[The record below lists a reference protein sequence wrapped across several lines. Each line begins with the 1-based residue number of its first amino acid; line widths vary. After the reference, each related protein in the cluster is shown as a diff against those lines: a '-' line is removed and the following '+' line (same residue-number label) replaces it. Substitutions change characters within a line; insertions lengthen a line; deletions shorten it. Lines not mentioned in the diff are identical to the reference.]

1 MDLRPPTTITACHF
15 QLIVSL
21 RDLLSRK
28 QRPQVTINLLLLLL
42 SSILSYFVFVL
53 NLATVMRKITARTKS
68 QWSARVLGSNWEP
81 RMKKR
86 RVSKRIANNFTVLV
100 VKQLA
105 FALRAKCERK
115 KGNLPHLMLLTPYRV
130 CAMP

>member
-1 MDLRPPTTITACHF
+1 MTACHF
-15 QLIVSL
+15 QVIVSL

-68 QWSARVLGSNWEP
+68 QWSERVLGSNWEP

-105 FALRAKCERK
+105 FALRAKCEVK
-115 KGNLPHLMLLTPYRV
+115 K
-130 CAMP
+130 

>member
-1 MDLRPPTTITACHF
+1 MTACHF

-28 QRPQVTINLLLLLL
+28 QRPQVTINLLFL
-42 SSILSYFVFVL
+42 SSIMSYFVFVL

-105 FALRAKCERK
+105 FALRVECERK
-115 KGNLPHLMLLTPYRV
+115 KGNLAHLMLLTPYLV

>member
-1 MDLRPPTTITACHF
+1 MTACHF

-28 QRPQVTINLLLLLL
+28 QRPQVTINLLLLL
-42 SSILSYFVFVL
+42 SILSYSVFVL

-105 FALRAKCERK
+105 FALRAKCEGK

>member
-1 MDLRPPTTITACHF
+1 MDLSPPTTMTACHF
-15 QLIVSL
+15 QVIVSL

-42 SSILSYFVFVL
+42 SSIMSYFVFVL

-105 FALRAKCERK
+105 FALRAKCEGK
-115 KGNLPHLMLLTPYRV
+115 KGKLPHLMLLTPYRV

>member
-1 MDLRPPTTITACHF
+1 MTACHF

-28 QRPQVTINLLLLLL
+28 QRPQVTINLLFL
-42 SSILSYFVFVL
+42 SSILSYFVIVL

>member
-1 MDLRPPTTITACHF
+1 M
-15 QLIVSL
+15 
-21 RDLLSRK
+21 
-28 QRPQVTINLLLLLL
+28 
-42 SSILSYFVFVL
+42 SYFVFVL

-81 RMKKR
+81 RMKKS

-105 FALRAKCERK
+105 FALRAECERK